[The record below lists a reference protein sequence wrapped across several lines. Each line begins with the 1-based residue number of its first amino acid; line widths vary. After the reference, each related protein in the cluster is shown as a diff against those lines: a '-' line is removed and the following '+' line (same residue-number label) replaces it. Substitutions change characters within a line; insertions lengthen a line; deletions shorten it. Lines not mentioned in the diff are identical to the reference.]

1 MILML
6 SAVTCGILLGR
17 FFTLPVPD
25 FILTVLLMALV
36 FFVGLEIGSEEGIFK
51 KIKKELALILI
62 QSALVISGTLVF
74 GWLAC
79 LLIPSSLFSGKETMG
94 AAAGMGWYSL
104 SGVMISEMHSPLLG
118 TVSFTANLIRETL
131 AILLIPVLYRFSP
144 LASVSIGGAAAMDV
158 LLGLISK
165 HNRLSVTL
173 IAFGQGV
180 ICSLMVP
187 VILTIIFG

>member
-6 SAVTCGILLGR
+6 SAVGGGILLGR

-25 FILTVLLMALV
+25 YFVTVLLMALV
-36 FFVGLEIGSEEGIFK
+36 FFVGLEIGSEEGIFN
-51 KIKKELALILI
+51 KIKKELALILA
-62 QSALVISGTLVF
+62 QSALVISGTLAF
-74 GWLAC
+74 GWLAFI
-79 LLIPSSLFSGKETMG
+79 LIRPSGFSGKETMG

-118 TVSFTANLIRETL
+118 TVSFAANLIRETL
-131 AILLIPVLYRFSP
+131 AIVCIPITSRFSP
-144 LASVSIGGAAAMDV
+144 LASVSIGGAASMDV

-187 VILTIIFG
+187 VILSIIFG

>member
-118 TVSFTANLIRETL
+118 TVSFTASLIRETL
-131 AILLIPVLYRFSP
+131 AILLIPVLSRFSP

>member
-118 TVSFTANLIRETL
+118 TVSFTANLI
-131 AILLIPVLYRFSP
+131 
-144 LASVSIGGAAAMDV
+144 
-158 LLGLISK
+158 
-165 HNRLSVTL
+165 
-173 IAFGQGV
+173 
-180 ICSLMVP
+180 
-187 VILTIIFG
+187 

>member
-1 MILML
+1 MMLML
-6 SAVTCGILLGR
+6 SAVAGGIFLGR

-25 FILTVLLMALV
+25 YFVTVLLMALV

-62 QSALVISGTLVF
+62 QSALVISGTLIF
-74 GWLAC
+74 GWFSC
-79 LLIPSSLFSGKETMG
+79 YLIRSSGFSGKETMG

-118 TVSFTANLIRETL
+118 TVSFAANLIRETL
-131 AILLIPVLYRFSP
+131 AILFIPILSRFSP
-144 LASVSIGGAAAMDV
+144 LAAVSIGGAASMDV

-187 VILTIIFG
+187 VILSIVFG

>member
-1 MILML
+1 
-6 SAVTCGILLGR
+6 
-17 FFTLPVPD
+17 
-25 FILTVLLMALV
+25 
-36 FFVGLEIGSEEGIFK
+36 
-51 KIKKELALILI
+51 
-62 QSALVISGTLVF
+62 
-74 GWLAC
+74 
-79 LLIPSSLFSGKETMG
+79 
-94 AAAGMGWYSL
+94 MGWYSL

-131 AILLIPVLYRFSP
+131 AILLIPVLSRFSP